1 MKRCGFHLARIF
13 LFEMKIGKVVDEVDL
28 TREGL
33 VAHGALRVRVESRR
47 VGLLLDT
54 LGRFFLL
61 RT

>member
-1 MKRCGFHLARIF
+1 
-13 LFEMKIGKVVDEVDL
+13 MKIGKVVDEVDL